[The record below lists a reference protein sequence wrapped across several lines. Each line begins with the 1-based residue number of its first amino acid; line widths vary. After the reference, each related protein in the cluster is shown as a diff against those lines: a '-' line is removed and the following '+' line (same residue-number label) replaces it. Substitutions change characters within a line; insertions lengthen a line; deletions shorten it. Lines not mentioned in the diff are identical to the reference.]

1 MPNVQLRVNP
11 EELKN
16 ISIRIEDQAARVR
29 SNLQSIKDTMSQ
41 TGSYWYG
48 DAAEADRSEFT
59 GLREEMDTLI
69 SSLIN
74 QPQKLRQ
81 IAGIMESTEGNNVI
95 LANGL
100 SKELDIVL
108 DIEEAGKKAQ
118 ELENLASQLE
128 KISDTELDEI
138 LTSIQNAW
146 KGDNATAFIKKGTT
160 LAGNINTSAGQLRR
174 IAETIRTIAKNL
186 QAADAQAAA
195 TASKI

>member
-81 IAGIMESTEGNNVI
+81 MAGIMESTEGNNVI

-100 SKELDIVL
+100 SKEEFV
-108 DIEEAGKKAQ
+108 
-118 ELENLASQLE
+118 
-128 KISDTELDEI
+128 
-138 LTSIQNAW
+138 
-146 KGDNATAFIKKGTT
+146 
-160 LAGNINTSAGQLRR
+160 
-174 IAETIRTIAKNL
+174 
-186 QAADAQAAA
+186 
-195 TASKI
+195 

>member
-1 MPNVQLRVNP
+1 
-11 EELKN
+11 
-16 ISIRIEDQAARVR
+16 
-29 SNLQSIKDTMSQ
+29 MS
-41 TGSYWYG
+41 
-48 DAAEADRSEFT
+48 E
-59 GLREEMDTLI
+59 I
-69 SSLIN
+69 
-74 QPQKLRQ
+74 
-81 IAGIMESTEGNNVI
+81 
-95 LANGL
+95 
-100 SKELDIVL
+100 LDIVL

-195 TASKI
+195 TASLSSETDSLFCLNGGHKGRLSAIMDASDDDKSSAGANFNPPCVPNTAAAVDIDGSSEDDG